1 MQTFAFLIHPLDIDD
16 IAKKYK
22 IAKRVSPKVVGQVV
36 RRRPSFVIS
45 EIEGIHS
52 KTGVKAKGWFIAV
65 PLLPWQF
72 SKLEEEYVV
81 EKLAKACKVAKKEGA
96 KIVGLGAFT
105 AIAGGGGKALS
116 EIVDIPVTTG
126 NTYTTTTAIQGTMQA
141 AKEMEIDTSKATL
154 AVVGAT
160 GSIGQAC
167 VKVMAP
173 DFNKTIIVGRD
184 EDRLNELKD
193 DISLP
198 GGVIEISTSV
208 DNAVGRADVIVTV
221 TGATGSVIKPS
232 SIKSGAIICDVAR
245 PRDVSRKVS
254 VERDDV
260 LVIDGSIVKA
270 PGDVNFNFDFGPPPG
285 MCEGCVGE
293 TVILALEGRYE
304 NYTIGKNIT
313 VEKVKEMEML
323 ADKHGFT
330 LAGLRRHEKLI
341 TSGEIEKIKLKI
353 RAGQKRSK

>member
-22 IAKRVSPKVVGQVV
+22 IAKRVSPKVVGQVL
-36 RRRPSFVIS
+36 RRRPPFVVS
-45 EIEGIHS
+45 EIEGIQS
-52 KTGVKAKGWFIAV
+52 KTGVKARGWFVAV

-72 SKLEEEYVV
+72 AKLEEEYII
-81 EKLAKACKVAKKEGA
+81 EKLVKACKVAKKEGA

-105 AIAGGGGKALS
+105 AIAGGGGQALS
-116 EIVDIPVTTG
+116 EMVDIPITTG

-141 AKEMEIDTSKATL
+141 AKEMEVDPAKSTL

-167 VKVMAP
+167 VKVMAA
-173 DFNKTIIVGRD
+173 DFNRTIIVGRD
-184 EDRLNELKD
+184 KGRLNELKAEVT
-193 DISLP
+193 SP
-198 GGVIEISTSV
+198 GGGIDISTSV
-208 DNAVGRADVIVTV
+208 EDALGQADVIVTV

-254 VERDDV
+254 LERDDV

-270 PGDVNFNFDFGPPPG
+270 PGDVNFNFNFGPPPG

-293 TVILALEGRYE
+293 TIILALEGRYE

-313 VEKVKEMEML
+313 VEKVKEMGTL
-323 ADKHGFT
+323 AKKHGFT
-330 LAGLRRHEKLI
+330 LAGLRRHEQLI
-341 TSGEIEKIKLKI
+341 TASEIEKIKSNK
-353 RAGQKRSK
+353 RGDRKRSK

>member
-1 MQTFAFLIHPLDIDD
+1 METFAFLIHPLDIDD

-36 RRRPSFVIS
+36 RRRPSFVVS
-45 EIEGIHS
+45 EIEGIQS

-72 SKLEEEYVV
+72 TKLEEEYVV

-141 AKEMEIDTSKATL
+141 AKEMDIDPSQATL

-167 VKVMAP
+167 AKVMAP
-173 DFNKTIIVGRD
+173 DFIKTIIVGRD
-184 EDRLNELKD
+184 KDRLNELKD
-193 DISLP
+193 NISVF
-198 GGVIEISTSV
+198 GEEGIEASTSV
-208 DNAVGRADVIVTV
+208 EDAVGKADVIVTV
-221 TGATGSVIKPS
+221 TGATGSVIKPG

-270 PGDVNFNFDFGPPPG
+270 PGDVSFNFDFGPPPG

-293 TVILALEGRYE
+293 TIILALERRYE

-313 VEKVKEMEML
+313 VDKVKEMEML
-323 ADKHGFT
+323 AEKHGFT
-330 LAGLRRHEKLI
+330 LAGLRRHEQLI
-341 TSGEIEKIKLKI
+341 TISEIDKIKSKI
-353 RAGQKRSK
+353 KEGKKR